1 MSQYVTFRLGGQ
13 LMGMDILLV
22 REINQLM
29 ESTFV
34 HRAPEF
40 IVGLIN
46 LRGQIV
52 TIFDLA
58 RRLNMEDAANEQT
71 HNIILK
77 SNAELLAIRSREKR
91 DDLVSADEMVGLRV
105 DEIGDV
111 MEIDDDKIGPIPA
124 NIGHSD
130 HRFLSGVVPLEN
142 ELLLILDVGAV
153 LTKELESAA

>member
-1 MSQYVTFRLGGQ
+1 MSQFVTFRLGGQ

-22 REINQLM
+22 REINQIM
-29 ESTFV
+29 ESTYV
-34 HRAPEF
+34 QRAPEF

-58 RRLNMEDAANEQT
+58 RRLEMPGKPSEEC

-77 SNAELLAIRSREKR
+77 SNSELLPIRVREKKE
-91 DDLVSADEMVGLRV
+91 DLVSADEVVGLRV
-105 DEIGDV
+105 DAIGDV
-111 MEIDDDKIGPIPA
+111 MDIEKQRIEPSPA
-124 NIGHSD
+124 NIGHFD
-130 HRFLSGVVPLEN
+130 QHFLTGVVSLES

-153 LTKELESAA
+153 LNKDFESAA

>member
-29 ESTFV
+29 ESTYV

-40 IVGLIN
+40 VIGLIN

-58 RRLNMEDAANEQT
+58 RRLNMERTADDQA

-77 SNAELLAIRSREKR
+77 SNAELLPIRSREKR

-111 MEIDDDKIGPIPA
+111 MELDADKIGPIPA

-130 HRFLSGVVPLEN
+130 NRYLTGVVALEH

-153 LTKELESAA
+153 LIKELESAA